1 VDEVGGGPGV
11 GYVGVSVVF
20 LCHDGDGRFVMAQR
34 SGRARDERGRWD
46 IGAGAI
52 EFRQTAGE
60 ALAAEI
66 HQEYNVAVERR
77 TFLGYR
83 DVIRERTHWLA
94 LDFAVLVDPAAVR
107 NNEPHKFD
115 DIGWFRLAA
124 LPSPVHPGVPG
135 FFARY
140 RDALAREGIR

>member
-1 VDEVGGGPGV
+1 
-11 GYVGVSVVF
+11 VVF
-20 LCHDGDGRFVMAQR
+20 LCHDGDGRFVMAKR
-34 SGRARDERGRWD
+34 SERARDERGRWD
-46 IGAGAI
+46 IGGGAI
-52 EFRQTAGE
+52 EFGQTAEE

-66 HQEYNVAVERR
+66 RQEYNGTVERS

-83 DVIRERTHWLA
+83 DVIREQAHWLA
-94 LDFAVLVDPAAVR
+94 LDFAVLVDPATIR

-115 DIGWFRLAA
+115 DMGWFHLAT

-140 RDALAREGIR
+140 PDALARQGIRQRPSRA